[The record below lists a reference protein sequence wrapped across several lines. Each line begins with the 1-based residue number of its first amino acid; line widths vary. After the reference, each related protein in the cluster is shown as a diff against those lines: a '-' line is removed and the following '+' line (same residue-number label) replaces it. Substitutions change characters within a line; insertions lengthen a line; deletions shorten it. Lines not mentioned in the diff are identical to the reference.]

1 MPPNRAARA
10 PQATPVV
17 SASTVCSGG
26 TQTIRPIRRNTEGF
40 VIARR
45 ARLVRRRRAGAE
57 AVTCSLLIAVV
68 TLATISLP
76 LRASHSFAR
85 RGSASALYVTRLA
98 DRARLGTV
106 AGAALLP
113 WLILVDH
120 RDGDMVSRHLVKG
133 RRA

>member
-68 TLATISLP
+68 TLATIPFLYASPVALP
-76 LRASHSFAR
+76 DA
-85 RGSASALYVTRLA
+85 
-98 DRARLGTV
+98 
-106 AGAALLP
+106 AALRHCTSCDLP
-113 WLILVDH
+113 IERGWLGAVRVLLFPQPILANF
-120 RDGDMVSRHLVKG
+120 RDGDMVSGIL
-133 RRA
+133 

>member
-40 VIARR
+40 VIAHR

-57 AVTCSLLIAVV
+57 AGTCSLLGAVV
-68 TLATISLP
+68 PLAPISLP
-76 LRASHSFAR
+76 LHVSRSFAR
-85 RGSASALYVTRLA
+85 RGSASALYVMRLA
-98 DRARLGTV
+98 DRVGLGTV
-106 AGAALLP
+106 AVAALLP
-113 WLILVDH
+113 
-120 RDGDMVSRHLVKG
+120 
-133 RRA
+133 

>member
-17 SASTVCSGG
+17 SASMACSGG

-40 VIARR
+40 VIARP
-45 ARLVRRRRAGAE
+45 ARRVRQQRAGAE
-57 AVTCSLLIAVV
+57 VETSSLLVAVV

-76 LRASHSFAR
+76 LHVSRSFAR
-85 RGSASALYVTRLA
+85 RGSASALYVMRLA
-98 DRARLGTV
+98 QRAGQAFGTV

-113 WLILVDH
+113 WLILANL
-120 RDGDMVSRHLVKG
+120 RDSDWCRGVL
-133 RRA
+133 